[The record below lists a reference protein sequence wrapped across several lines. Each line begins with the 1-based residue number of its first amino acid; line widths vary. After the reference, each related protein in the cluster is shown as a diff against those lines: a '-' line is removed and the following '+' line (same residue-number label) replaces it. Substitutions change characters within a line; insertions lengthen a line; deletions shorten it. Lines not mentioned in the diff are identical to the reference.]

1 MSPEMTG
8 SVLIVDDDAAM
19 REALTDIF
27 DSIATTVYTAA
38 NGQEGLEIL
47 ERERQH
53 IIVQSELTNRVSPV
67 TIS

>member
-8 SVLIVDDDAAM
+8 SILIVEDDALL

-27 DSIATTVYTAA
+27 DPIAATVYTAV